1 MDDAPGVQVV
11 ESPQQLPND
20 LEDLLLLEDA
30 EFLLEGEEGIL
41 CVFEYD
47 VEVRRCGVVVV
58 EFYYVLV
65 VGKCEYLDLP
75 DEVLHDLLGVL
86 KGDRFLGEERVGLL
100 LLHQVDEGV
109 RAHSDALDAVEEEL
123 LGGVDMRGWLF
134 GGRLGL
140 LCG

>member
-41 CVFEYD
+41 CVFEYE
-47 VEVRRCGVVVV
+47 VEVRRCGIVVV

-75 DEVLHDLLGVL
+75 DEVLHDLLGML
-86 KGDRFLGEERVGLL
+86 KGD
-100 LLHQVDEGV
+100 
-109 RAHSDALDAVEEEL
+109 
-123 LGGVDMRGWLF
+123 
-134 GGRLGL
+134 
-140 LCG
+140 

>member
-1 MDDAPGVQVV
+1 MHDAPGVQVV

-47 VEVRRCGVVVV
+47 VKVRRCGVVVV

-65 VGKCEYLDLP
+65 VG
-75 DEVLHDLLGVL
+75 
-86 KGDRFLGEERVGLL
+86 
-100 LLHQVDEGV
+100 
-109 RAHSDALDAVEEEL
+109 
-123 LGGVDMRGWLF
+123 
-134 GGRLGL
+134 
-140 LCG
+140 

>member
-20 LEDLLLLEDA
+20 LENLLLLEDA

-86 KGDRFLGEERVGLL
+86 K
-100 LLHQVDEGV
+100 
-109 RAHSDALDAVEEEL
+109 SD
-123 LGGVDMRGWLF
+123 
-134 GGRLGL
+134 
-140 LCG
+140 

>member
-47 VEVRRCGVVVV
+47 VEVRRCGIVAV

-75 DEVLHDLLGVL
+75 DEVLHDLLGML
-86 KGDRFLGEERVGLL
+86 KGD
-100 LLHQVDEGV
+100 
-109 RAHSDALDAVEEEL
+109 
-123 LGGVDMRGWLF
+123 
-134 GGRLGL
+134 
-140 LCG
+140 

>member
-20 LEDLLLLEDA
+20 LKDLLLLEDA

-47 VEVRRCGVVVV
+47 VEVSWCVVVVV

-65 VGKCEYLDLP
+65 VRKCEYLDLP
-75 DEVLHDLLGVL
+75 DEVLHDLLGML
-86 KGDRFLGEERVGLL
+86 KGD
-100 LLHQVDEGV
+100 
-109 RAHSDALDAVEEEL
+109 
-123 LGGVDMRGWLF
+123 
-134 GGRLGL
+134 
-140 LCG
+140 

>member
-11 ESPQQLPND
+11 ESPQQLSND

-30 EFLLEGEEGIL
+30 EFLLECEEGIL

-86 KGDRFLGEERVGLL
+86 K
-100 LLHQVDEGV
+100 
-109 RAHSDALDAVEEEL
+109 SD
-123 LGGVDMRGWLF
+123 
-134 GGRLGL
+134 
-140 LCG
+140 

>member
-30 EFLLEGEEGIL
+30 EFLLEGKEGIL

-75 DEVLHDLLGVL
+75 DEVLHDLLGML
-86 KGDRFLGEERVGLL
+86 KGD
-100 LLHQVDEGV
+100 
-109 RAHSDALDAVEEEL
+109 
-123 LGGVDMRGWLF
+123 
-134 GGRLGL
+134 
-140 LCG
+140 

>member
-47 VEVRRCGVVVV
+47 VEVR
-58 EFYYVLV
+58 
-65 VGKCEYLDLP
+65 
-75 DEVLHDLLGVL
+75 
-86 KGDRFLGEERVGLL
+86 
-100 LLHQVDEGV
+100 
-109 RAHSDALDAVEEEL
+109 
-123 LGGVDMRGWLF
+123 
-134 GGRLGL
+134 
-140 LCG
+140 